1 MFFNSMELAHLII
14 SKMPKD
20 PKTPRPKDLMG
31 LLSKIEP
38 TPGC

>member
-1 MFFNSMELAHLII
+1 MLFNSMEFTHLII
-14 SKMPKD
+14 RRM
-20 PKTPRPKDLMG
+20 PKDLMG